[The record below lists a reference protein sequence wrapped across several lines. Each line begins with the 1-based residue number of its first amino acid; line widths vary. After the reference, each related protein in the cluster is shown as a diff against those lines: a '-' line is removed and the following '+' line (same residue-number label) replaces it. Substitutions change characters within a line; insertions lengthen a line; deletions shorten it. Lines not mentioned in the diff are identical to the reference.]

1 VRSEGKEIMMK
12 EALSVAIRASL
23 RAGSAIIDI
32 YESADDLEIQKK
44 DDDSPLTRA
53 DRAAHDVISNILM
66 EASSSVTPHLLS
78 EEGKSIPY
86 EERKNWEYF
95 WLVDPLDGTKEFI
108 NRNGEFT
115 VNIALIHKDTP
126 VVGVVY
132 VPVKQ
137 TLYFAAEGV
146 GGYKLVD
153 SEWLMVDGDVVD
165 SDWFLVDGSNSID
178 EVINR
183 SASLPIEKTIKQ
195 QLSTNNHI
203 PSTINHP
210 PITIIASRSHMNE
223 ETTQFID
230 DMKKRYEHVEL
241 VSAGSSLKL
250 CMVAEGTA
258 DIYPRLGPT
267 MEWDTAAAHAVVQY
281 AGARIYT
288 YPEQDRLVYNKQ
300 DLLNPYFV
308 VSGLS

>member
-23 RAGSAIIDI
+23 QAGSAIIDI

-146 GGYKLVD
+146 GGYKIEN
-153 SEWLMVDGDVVD
+153 SEKVKSEAVKRGDFPID
-165 SDWFLVDGSNSID
+165 EIISNS
-178 EVINR
+178 EK
-183 SASLPIEKTIKQ
+183 LPVSSKH
-195 QLSTNNHI
+195 STAHSS
-203 PSTINHP
+203 PLTSHS
-210 PITIIASRSHMNE
+210 ITIIASRSHMNE

-267 MEWDTAAAHAVVQY
+267 MEWDTAAAHAVVQC

-288 YPEQDRLVYNKQ
+288 YPGQDRLVYNKQ

>member
-1 VRSEGKEIMMK
+1 MGGKGKEVKMK
-12 EALSVAIRASL
+12 DALVVAIKASL
-23 RAGSAIIDI
+23 MAGSAIIDI
-32 YESADDLEIQKK
+32 YESADDFEIQKK

-53 DRAAHDVISNILM
+53 DRAAHDVISEILM
-66 EASSSVTPHLLS
+66 GASSSITPHLLS
-78 EEGKSIPY
+78 EEGRDIPY

-126 VVGVVY
+126 VLGVVY

-137 TLYFAAEGV
+137 ILYFAVEGIGAYRFGNSEKV
-146 GGYKLVD
+146 KSEAVIRNEVKSETVKSDEFSINEIIRNSEKLPV
-153 SEWLMVDGDVVD
+153 
-165 SDWFLVDGSNSID
+165 
-178 EVINR
+178 
-183 SASLPIEKTIKQ
+183 
-195 QLSTNNHI
+195 STKH
-203 PSTINHP
+203 STAHSSP
-210 PITIIASRSHMNE
+210 LTVHSITIIASRSHMND
-223 ETTQFID
+223 ETMKFVE
-230 DMKKRYEHVEL
+230 DMKKQYQHVEL

-258 DIYPRLGPT
+258 DVYPRLGPT

-281 AGARIYT
+281 AGAQIYT

-308 VSGLS
+308 VSGIS

>member
-1 VRSEGKEIMMK
+1 MK

-23 RAGSAIIDI
+23 QAGSAIIDI
-32 YESADDLEIQKK
+32 YESADDLEIQEK

-137 TLYFAAEGV
+137 TLYFAAKGV

-210 PITIIASRSHMNE
+210 PITIIASRSHMKE

-288 YPEQDRLVYNKQ
+288 YPGQDRLVYNMQ

>member
-1 VRSEGKEIMMK
+1 VSGEGKEIMMK

-23 RAGSAIIDI
+23 QAGSAIIDI
-32 YESADDLEIQKK
+32 YQSADDLEIQKK
-44 DDDSPLTRA
+44 DDNSPLTRA
-53 DRAAHDVISNILM
+53 DRAAHDVISHILM
-66 EASSSVTPHLLS
+66 DASSTITPHLLS
-78 EEGKSIPY
+78 EEGRDIPY

-115 VNIALIHKDTP
+115 VNIALIYKDTP
-126 VVGVVY
+126 VLGVVY

-137 TLYFAAEGV
+137 TLYYAAEGV
-146 GGYKLVD
+146 GAYKLVD
-153 SEWLMVDGDVVD
+153 SEWSMVDGDVVD
-165 SDWFLVDGSNSID
+165 SDWWIVDGNDSVD
-178 EVINR
+178 DVINR
-183 SASLPIEKTIKQ
+183 STMLPIKKTINQ
-195 QLSTNNHI
+195 PLSTSNHI
-203 PSTINHP
+203 PSTNHQQ

-223 ETTQFID
+223 ETTQFVD

-281 AGARIYT
+281 AGAKIYT
-288 YPEQDRLVYNKQ
+288 YPEQYRLVYNKQ

>member
-1 VRSEGKEIMMK
+1 MEKKNIMIK

-23 RAGSAIIDI
+23 QAGSAIIDI

-53 DRAAHDVISNILM
+53 DRAAHEVISDILIG
-66 EASSSVTPHLLS
+66 ASSSITPHLLS
-78 EEGKSIPY
+78 EEGRDIPY

-115 VNIALIHKDTP
+115 VNIALIRKDRP
-126 VVGVVY
+126 VLGVVY

-137 TLYFAAEGV
+137 TLYYAAEGI
-146 GGYKLVD
+146 GAYRFGN
-153 SEWLMVDGDVVD
+153 SEKVKSEAVK
-165 SDWFLVDGSNSID
+165 SEEFSID
-178 EVINR
+178 EIIGN
-183 SASLPIEKTIKQ
+183 SEKLPVSSKH
-195 QLSTNNHI
+195 STAHSS
-203 PSTINHP
+203 PLTVHP
-210 PITIIASRSHMNE
+210 TPFPLLTVHSITIIASRSHMNE
-223 ETTQFID
+223 ETMKFVD
-230 DMKKRYEHVEL
+230 DMKKKYKHVVL

-250 CMVAEGTA
+250 CMVAEGSA

-281 AGARIYT
+281 AGARIVT
-288 YPEQDRLVYNKQ
+288 YPEEKPLAYNKMN
-300 DLLNPYFV
+300 LLNPFFV
-308 VSGLS
+308 VSGKEIN

>member
-1 VRSEGKEIMMK
+1 MSGEEKDIEMK

-23 RAGSAIIDI
+23 QAASAIIDI

-44 DDDSPLTRA
+44 DDNSPLTRA
-53 DRAAHDVISNILM
+53 DRAAHDVISHILM
-66 EASSSVTPHLLS
+66 EASSTITPHLLS
-78 EEGKSIPY
+78 EEGRDIPY
-86 EERKNWEYF
+86 EERKNWDYF

-115 VNIALIHKDTP
+115 VNIALIRKDRP
-126 VVGVVY
+126 VLGVVY

-137 TLYFAAEGV
+137 TLYYAAEGI
-146 GGYKLVD
+146 GSYRFGN
-153 SEWLMVDGDVVD
+153 SEKVKSEAVK
-165 SDWFLVDGSNSID
+165 SEEFSID
-178 EVINR
+178 EIIGN
-183 SASLPIEKTIKQ
+183 SEKLPVSSKY
-195 QLSTNNHI
+195 STAHSS
-203 PSTINHP
+203 PLTVHSTPFP
-210 PITIIASRSHMNE
+210 PLTVHSITIIASRSHMNE

-241 VSAGSSLKL
+241 VYAGSSLKL

-267 MEWDTAAAHAVVQY
+267 MEWDTAAAHAVVRY
-281 AGARIYT
+281 AGAQIYT
-288 YPEQDRLVYNKQ
+288 YPEEKQLVYNKQ

>member
-1 VRSEGKEIMMK
+1 MIK

-23 RAGSAIIDI
+23 QAGSAIIDI

-53 DRAAHDVISNILM
+53 DRAAHEVISDILIG
-66 EASSSVTPHLLS
+66 ASSSITPHLLS
-78 EEGKSIPY
+78 EEGRDIPY

-115 VNIALIHKDTP
+115 VNIALIRKDRP
-126 VVGVVY
+126 VLGVVY

-137 TLYFAAEGV
+137 TLYYAAEGIGAYRFGNSGKV
-146 GGYKLVD
+146 K
-153 SEWLMVDGDVVD
+153 SETVIREKVK
-165 SDWFLVDGSNSID
+165 SEEFSID
-178 EVINR
+178 EILSYSEKLSVL
-183 SASLPIEKTIKQ
+183 SKHSTAHSSPIT
-195 QLSTNNHI
+195 SH
-203 PSTINHP
+203 S
-210 PITIIASRSHMNE
+210 ITIIASRSHMND
-223 ETTQFID
+223 ETMKFVD
-230 DMKKRYEHVEL
+230 DMKKKYKHVVL

-250 CMVAEGTA
+250 CMVAEGSA

-281 AGARIYT
+281 AGARIVT
-288 YPEQDRLVYNKQ
+288 YPEEKPLAYNKMN
-300 DLLNPYFV
+300 LLNPFFV
-308 VSGLS
+308 VSGKEIN